1 MQPWPFVGRDDV
13 IDSCRTELDRGRSV
27 LIAGPG
33 GVGKTRVARELA
45 DHYESSRAVVR
56 VVASLTT
63 GASMFSLFDVG
74 RPALVV
80 IDDIQLLDVDIAAV
94 LASMV
99 VSNDIVLLAT
109 MRTERGTAARPVPG
123 SITLLWKDDHMTR
136 LDVGPLG
143 RGAHDELIEAVL
155 PGPIDRVA
163 LHRLW
168 GLTEGSPLFLNELLR
183 SALADGSLERSG
195 GMWQLVADPHSSR
208 LDELIAL
215 RIDEL
220 DPDQQHVV
228 ELVALGEPIPFSLLL
243 HEVASEAL
251 DGAER
256 CGLVEV
262 VADGMRRD
270 VRMTHPMFG
279 DVARR
284 RLTAARS
291 SILHRR
297 LLGMLEMTPMRRRD
311 DIVRAATWQ
320 LRAGGTPVTDD
331 MVLAARRALYDR
343 NEWLAIELASHAAS
357 SRRVDAA
364 IVVCQ
369 AFVGLGQPERATRLL
384 AELGGESSDADRAM
398 LGIQRAV
405 TSFWGLGD
413 AASAQRHLL
422 EAEMAVPSGVWRDEI
437 RSERA
442 VIAAMQGHLTT
453 ALELSDDLVDES
465 KPVRVYVTAAIAGG
479 AARALDGRSVD
490 AMALAER
497 AFDVGSAVTTEL
509 GMSDP
514 GIHLVVQALA
524 SSEAGELTASED
536 LARLAH
542 AVSVEQ
548 GHRNG
553 QAYCALV
560 LGRTLLMRGRVAEA
574 SGFFGESAAA
584 FGWLH
589 SRGPQRWAVAGMVQ
603 ASVLAGAVD
612 EAERAWAE
620 LCRLG
625 DHPARMM
632 AIEVERAAA
641 WLSVARQDVGGAIER
656 LELIAADAFG
666 GGAVSLG
673 GAVIHDIVRLGG
685 ACRRVAD
692 IERLRNAQGR
702 LARAR
707 AIVLEAALRDD
718 PVGFEAAGE
727 QFASIGAD
735 LFAAE
740 AFQRAA
746 DLHES
751 AGRSRDVAR
760 NRRRSTE
767 TYRRTGQ
774 EWFVTLAT
782 PLATRRVPPA
792 GPRAVAGLTRREN
805 DVARR
810 AAQGRSNREIAD
822 ELSLSIR
829 TVENHLQRV
838 YDKLGLAGR
847 RELSPVVLDVQSS
860 GSTIG
865 ISTTPTRLPSRA
877 ESSHMMTEPSP
888 G

>member
-1 MQPWPFVGRDDV
+1 MEPWPFVGRDNV
-13 IDSCRTELDRGRSV
+13 IESCRNELDRGRSV

-45 DHYESSRAVVR
+45 DHYEESRAVVR
-56 VVASLTT
+56 VVASLST
-63 GASMFSLFDVG
+63 GASMFSLLDVG
-74 RPALVV
+74 RPALIV

-99 VSNDIVLLAT
+99 VSNDIVVLAT
-109 MRTERGTAARPVPG
+109 MRTERGASARPVPG
-123 SITLLWKDDHMTR
+123 SITLLWKDDHATR
-136 LDVGPLG
+136 IDLGPLE
-143 RGAHDELIEAVL
+143 RSAHDELIESVL

-183 SALADGSLERSG
+183 SALADGSLERVD
-195 GMWQLVADPHSSR
+195 GMWQLVEDPHSSR

-215 RIDEL
+215 HIDEL
-220 DPDQQHVV
+220 DPAQQHVV
-228 ELVALGEPIPFSLLL
+228 ELVALGEPIPFALLL
-243 HEVASEAL
+243 REVEPEAL

-270 VRMTHPMFG
+270 VRMTHPIFG

-284 RLTAARS
+284 RLTASRS

-297 LLGMLEMTPMRRRD
+297 LLAMLEMTPMRRRD

-343 NEWLAIELASHAAS
+343 NEWLAIELAAHAAS

-364 IVVCQ
+364 IVVSQ

-413 AASAQRHLL
+413 AASAERHLL
-422 EAEMAVPSGVWRDEI
+422 DAETAVPEGAWRDEV

-442 VIAAMQGHLTT
+442 VIAAMRGNFSD
-453 ALELSDDLVDES
+453 ALELGDDLIDES
-465 KPVRVYVTAAIAGG
+465 KPVRVYVTAAIAAG
-479 AARALDGRSVD
+479 ASRALDGRSVD
-490 AMALAER
+490 AMALASR
-497 AFDVGSAVTTEL
+497 AFDLGSAVTAEL

-524 SSEAGELTASED
+524 SSEAGELAASED

-553 QAYCALV
+553 QAYCSLV
-560 LGRTLLMRGRVAEA
+560 LGRTLLLRGRVAEA
-574 SGFFGESAAA
+574 SAFFAESAAA
-584 FGWLH
+584 FGWLR
-589 SRGPQRWAVAGMVQ
+589 SRGPQRWAVAGIVQ

-620 LCRLG
+620 LRRLG
-625 DHPARMM
+625 EHPAQMM
-632 AIEVERAAA
+632 GIEVDRAGAWLAVAREDVGRAIE
-641 WLSVARQDVGGAIER
+641 Q
-656 LELIAADAFG
+656 LEQIATEALQR
-666 GGAVSLG
+666 GAVSLA
-673 GAVIHDIVRLGG
+673 GAVLHDIVRLGG
-685 ACRRVAD
+685 VCRRAAD
-692 IERLRNAQGR
+692 IERLRTAQGR
-702 LARAR
+702 LAPAR
-707 AIVLEAALRDD
+707 ATALEAALQDD
-718 PVGFEAAGE
+718 PSGFEAAGE
-727 QFASIGAD
+727 QFAVIGAD

-740 AFQRAA
+740 AFQRAG
-746 DLHES
+746 DLYES
-751 AGRSRDVAR
+751 VRRSREAAR
-760 NRRRSTE
+760 SRRRATE
-767 TYRRTGQ
+767 TYRLTGQ
-774 EWFVTLAT
+774 EWFVTLAA
-782 PLATRRVPPA
+782 PRVPSA
-792 GPRAVAGLTRREN
+792 GAVAATGLTRREN

-810 AAQGRSNREIAD
+810 AAQGQSNREIAA

-847 RELSPVVLDVQSS
+847 RELSRVVLADQSS

-865 ISTTPTRLPSRA
+865 ISTTPSWLPSRA

>member
-1 MQPWPFVGRDDV
+1 MQSWPFVGRADV
-13 IDSCRTELDRGRSV
+13 IDSCRSELDRGRSV
-27 LIAGPG
+27 IIAGPG

-45 DHYESSRAVVR
+45 DHYESSRPVVR
-56 VVASLTT
+56 VVASLST
-63 GASMFSLFDVG
+63 GASMFSLLDVG
-74 RPALVV
+74 QPALIV

-99 VSNDIVLLAT
+99 VSNEIVLLAT
-109 MRTERGTAARPVPG
+109 MRTERGASVRSVPG
-123 SITLLWKDDHMTR
+123 SITLLWKDDHATR
-136 LDVGPLG
+136 VDVGPLD
-143 RGAHDELIEAVL
+143 RSAHDELIESVL

-183 SALADGSLERSG
+183 SALADGSLARVD
-195 GMWQLVADPHSSR
+195 GMWQLVGNPHSSR
-208 LDELIAL
+208 LDELIAV

-220 DPDQQHVV
+220 DPVQQHVV
-228 ELVALGEPIPFSLLL
+228 ELVAVGEPIPFSLLL
-243 HEVASEAL
+243 REVEPEAL

-270 VRMTHPMFG
+270 VRMSHPMFG

-284 RLTAARS
+284 RLTASRS

-297 LLGMLEMTPMRRRD
+297 LLALLEMTPMRRRD

-343 NEWLAIELASHAAS
+343 NEWLAIELAAHAAS

-364 IVVCQ
+364 IVVSQ
-369 AFVGLGQPERATRLL
+369 AFVGVGQPERATRLL

-398 LGIQRAV
+398 LAIQRAV

-413 AASAQRHLL
+413 ASTAERHLL
-422 EAEMAVPSGVWRDEI
+422 EAELAIPDGAWRDEI

-442 VIAAMQGHLTT
+442 VIATMRGNFSD
-453 ALELSDDLVDES
+453 ALDLGDDLVDES
-465 KPVRVYVTAAIAGG
+465 KPVRVYVTAAIAAG
-479 AARALDGRSVD
+479 ASRALDGRSLD

-497 AFDVGSAVTTEL
+497 AFDVGSAVTPEL

-553 QAYCALV
+553 QGYCSLV
-560 LGRTLLMRGRVAEA
+560 LGRTLLLRGRVAEA
-574 SGFFGESAAA
+574 SAFFAESAAA
-584 FGWLH
+584 FGWLR

-603 ASVLAGAVD
+603 ASALAGAAD
-612 EAERAWAE
+612 DAERAWAE
-620 LCRLG
+620 LGRLG
-625 DHPARMM
+625 DHPAQMM
-632 AIEVERAAA
+632 AVEVDRAGAWLLVARNDVVGAIDRLEQIAAA
-641 WLSVARQDVGGAIER
+641 AFER
-656 LELIAADAFG
+656 
-666 GGAVSLG
+666 GAVSLG
-673 GAVIHDIVRLGG
+673 GAVLHDIVRLGG
-685 ACRRVAD
+685 VSRRLED
-692 IERLRNAQGR
+692 IDRLGGAQGR
-702 LARAR
+702 LASAR
-707 AIVLEAALRDD
+707 VVSLQAALQAD
-718 PVGFEAAGE
+718 PAGFVAAGE
-727 QFASIGAD
+727 QFAAIGAD

-740 AFQRAA
+740 SFQRAG

-751 AGRSRDVAR
+751 AHRTRDAARSR
-760 NRRRSTE
+760 RRASE
-767 TYRRTGQ
+767 SYRRTGQ
-774 EWFVTLAT
+774 EWFITLAA
-782 PLATRRVPPA
+782 PRRPSA
-792 GPRAVAGLTRREN
+792 GMADASDLTRRES
-805 DVARR
+805 DIARR
-810 AAQGRSNREIAD
+810 AAGGQSNREIAG

-847 RELSPVVLDVQSS
+847 RELSRVVLADQSS
-860 GSTIG
+860 GSTTG
-865 ISTTPTRLPSRA
+865 ISTTSSWLPSSA
-877 ESSHMMTEPSP
+877 ESSHMITEPSP